1 MALVEFASEDVTV
14 RVPSVPKKM
23 ITVSEENG
31 KTKVEINS
39 SSLSVIQECLRK
51 SQYLLLEKWR
61 SDVESP
67 ATVFGSAIHKAL
79 EVFYSAPIEE
89 RELVPLEELE
99 MTAIHGVKKS
109 GLLYRAVGAF
119 AEKAEV
125 LRPLP
130 DTDKRSLLNGT
141 WILHHYFKTYLND
154 PYIAYVDEQGPF
166 IERSFTHRFH
176 ETSNL
181 IIDVFGTIDFA
192 FQHVTNRNI
201 LLGDHKTASSLGFG
215 SSSYFDRDKP
225 NHQYTMYMLGAK
237 KVFGLDTEDFMV
249 NVVEVKARPKTA
261 RGSGPSFPRQVT
273 RRTEEDFEELHST
286 IIKAVGDYLFAVE
299 KKDFPLGPVL
309 ACNSY
314 GACQYKQVCSAPRS
328 LRQNILNSKFTRE
341 AAQ

>member
-23 ITVSEENG
+23 ITISEENG

-51 SQYLLLEKWR
+51 SQYLLLEKWKG
-61 SDVESP
+61 EEGP
-67 ATVFGSAIHKAL
+67 ATIFGSAVHKAM
-79 EVFYSAPIEE
+79 EVFYSAPVEE
-89 RELVPLEELE
+89 REMVSLEDLE

-109 GLLYRAVGAF
+109 GLLYRAIGAF

-130 DTDKRSLLNGT
+130 DSDKRSLLNGA

-154 PYIAYVDEQGPF
+154 PYVAYVDDQGPF
-166 IERSFTHRFH
+166 IERTFSHRFY
-176 ETSNL
+176 ESSDL
-181 IIDVFGTIDFA
+181 IIDIFGTIDFA
-192 FQHVTNRNI
+192 FQHVANRNI
-201 LLGDHKTASSLGFG
+201 ILGDHKTASSLGFG

-225 NHQYTMYMLGAK
+225 NHQYTMYMLGAR

-273 RRTEEDFEELHST
+273 RRSEEDFEELYDVVVKT
-286 IIKAVGDYLFAVE
+286 VRDYLSAIERGV
-299 KKDFPLGPVL
+299 FPLGPVL

-314 GACQYKQVCSAPRS
+314 GACPYKQVCAAPKS
-328 LRQNILNSKFTRE
+328 LRQNILSSKFTRE
-341 AAQ
+341 I